1 MRRRPALVLTA
12 ALLAVLALWAGAQ
25 ENQPTI
31 AAPGFAPGA
40 DFLIGFATVDLTP
53 DPAASPGQLH
63 GYGARENA
71 QAAGVLDP
79 LHARAMVVRDRAGH
93 LVGVVAVDLLMVTA
107 DMRDVAVSRLRPLGF
122 NDHNLLLTAT
132 HTHAGYANYDRR
144 TLVEH
149 YFGDYDPLRFEGTI
163 AGVVRAVE
171 SAFADLRPAR
181 LLVAQTK
188 LPGLNRNRREPAYD
202 MDTGRWTDNAPQPE
216 RFPTDETMTVL
227 RVTDS
232 AGAPRGALVHYTAH
246 PTILSPANLRYSAE
260 WPGVMCAALTDRH
273 GTTMLLNGALGDVA
287 APQQHWGDP
296 ADELMRMNDY
306 GRAVAQ
312 RADALLSQAQAMRIA
327 AVGGFSARRIPP
339 PILLRFYYGARMFGP
354 LRKAFLLSENVVLH
368 TVRLGDLVLFAV
380 PGEPTAAVGEHIKAL
395 CPAGSTC
402 LVVAPAN
409 DYIGYL
415 VAADEYAQGSYHADS
430 CFFAER
436 TVPFLLDGFMLALR
450 NLQQNF

>member
-1 MRRRPALVLTA
+1 MRRRPALALTA
-12 ALLAVLALWAGAQ
+12 ALIVVLAVWAGAQ
-25 ENQPTI
+25 ENQPTTT
-31 AAPGFAPGA
+31 APGFAPGA

-53 DPAASPGQLH
+53 DPTASPGQLH

-71 QAAGVLDP
+71 PATGVLDP

-93 LVGVVAVDLLMVTA
+93 LVGLVAVDLLMVTA
-107 DMRDVAVSRLRPLGF
+107 DVRDVAVSRLRPLGI

-132 HTHAGYANYDRR
+132 HTHSGYSNYDRR
-144 TLVEH
+144 SLLEH
-149 YFGDYDPLRFEGTI
+149 YFGDYDKQRFDATV
-163 AGVVRAVE
+163 AGIVRAVE
-171 SAFADLRPAR
+171 QAYADLQPAR

-202 MDTGRWTDNAPQPE
+202 MDNGRWTDDAPQPDA
-216 RFPTDETMTVL
+216 FPTDETMTVL
-227 RVTDS
+227 RVTDP
-232 AGAPRGALVHYTAH
+232 AGGPRGALVHYTAH
-246 PTILSPANLRYSAE
+246 PTILSPANLSYSAE
-260 WPGVMCAALTDRH
+260 WPGAMCAALQERH
-273 GTTMLLNGALGDVA
+273 GATMLLNGALGDVA
-287 APQQHWGDP
+287 SPRQHWGDP
-296 ADELMRMNDY
+296 ADEQKRMNDY

-312 RADALLSQAQAMRIA
+312 RADALLDRAQAMRVSV
-327 AVGGFSARRIPP
+327 VGGFSARRIPP

-354 LRKAFLLSENVVLH
+354 LRKAFLLSESVVLQ
-368 TVRLGDLVLFAV
+368 TIRLGDLVLFAV
-380 PGEPTAAVGEHIKAL
+380 PGEPTAAVGEQIKSL

-415 VAADEYAQGSYHADS
+415 VTADEYAAGSYHADS

-436 TVPFLLDGFMLALR
+436 TVPFLLDGFTLALR